1 MKLTILVDNNTIID
15 RYLSGEP
22 GVSYLIET
30 EDIKILFDTGYSD
43 MFIQNAKKLN
53 INLLDIDYLVLSHGH
68 IDHTGGLDPLL
79 KLYAEES
86 FEHIALKGRS
96 IKRKKPNLVA
106 HPDTLLRKY
115 IPDTV
120 EIGTFIGK
128 ENLYPFFDLNLNRSP
143 VKITEK
149 LLFLGEIERKNN
161 FEALE
166 PIGKTV
172 IKGQESP
179 DFLLDDSAMVYASE
193 KGLVIITGC
202 SHAGI
207 CNIISYAQKITG
219 ISKIVDVIGGFH
231 LLDPPE
237 MQMKETTSFI
247 KNIKPETMHACHCTD
262 LHSKIKL
269 SNVVKLEEVGS
280 GLVLEYS

>member
-1 MKLTILVDNNTIID
+1 MMKLIVLIDNNTIID

-30 EDIKILFDTGYSD
+30 ENKKILFDTGYSD

-86 FEHIALKGRS
+86 FEYIALKRNGTN
-96 IKRKKPNLVA
+96 RKKPKLIA
-106 HPDTLLRKY
+106 HPDTFSRKY

-120 EIGTFIGK
+120 EIGTFVGK
-128 ENLYPFFDLNLNRSP
+128 ENLYPFFDLNLNRNP

-166 PIGKTV
+166 PIGQTV
-172 IKGQESP
+172 INGKESP
-179 DFLLDDSAMVYASE
+179 DFLLDDSALVYISE

-207 CNIISYAQKITG
+207 CNIISHAQKITG
-219 ISKIVDVIGGFH
+219 INKIADVIGGFH
-231 LLDPPE
+231 LLDPPKKQIE
-237 MQMKETTSFI
+237 GTTSFI
-247 KNIKPETMHACHCTD
+247 KNIEPETMHACHCTD

-269 SNVVKLEEVGS
+269 SEVANLEEVGS
-280 GLVLEYS
+280 GLVLEY